1 MIPTHPPSGRK
12 KRYRLWGSL
21 GWILGGVALIGV
33 GLTIWFTAFVL
44 VPLGAIF
51 IIIGI
56 VTALRAR
63 REPPEIESGQARRTP
78 GA

>member
-1 MIPTHPPSGRK
+1 M
-12 KRYRLWGSL
+12 WGSL

>member
-1 MIPTHPPSGRK
+1 
-12 KRYRLWGSL
+12 
-21 GWILGGVALIGV
+21 VALIGV